1 LTAEEWVEAFTRKA
15 GLQQP
20 TPDDMEQILR
30 LASIAAHA
38 SERKAA
44 PIVCWVAGRS
54 GRPVAELLRT
64 GEELTNSEG

>member
-1 LTAEEWVEAFTRKA
+1 LTAEEWVEAFARKA
-15 GLQQP
+15 GLQP
-20 TPDDMEQILR
+20 PSPDDMEQILR

-54 GRPVAELLRT
+54 GRPITEMLRT
-64 GEELTNSEG
+64 AEELTSSEG